1 MAYLPFI
8 IRTNSYNSHAKY
20 TYQRSHRDSAH
31 IIMYHVMYMLGTH
44 ASIWI
49 VEQPKSSYDVVRWI
63 AIVSFLDSNYVII
76 QLNVQ
81 EEII

>member
-1 MAYLPFI
+1 MAYSYKFI
-8 IRTNSYNSHAKY
+8 YNSHAKY

-31 IIMYHVMYMLGTH
+31 IIMYMLGTH

-63 AIVSFLDSNYVII
+63 AIVSFLDSNYIII
-76 QLNVQ
+76 QLDVQ
-81 EEII
+81 QEII